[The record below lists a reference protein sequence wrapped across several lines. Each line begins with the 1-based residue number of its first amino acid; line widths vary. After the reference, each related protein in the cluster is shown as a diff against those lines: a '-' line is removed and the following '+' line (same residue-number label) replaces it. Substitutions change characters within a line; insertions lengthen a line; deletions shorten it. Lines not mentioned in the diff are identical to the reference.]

1 MEIETTKSTCV
12 DASRGVSSSVT
23 RQQYFVSIRSEPE
36 QRTRTRLSRRC
47 ILLLAVVGSRSSGRR
62 VRIRGS
68 RGFLLVLG
76 LTLAFV
82 LAARLFLLFLA
93 LSLVQHLPLA
103 ILVALLLSGWT
114 RESFILSANEHS

>member
-1 MEIETTKSTCV
+1 M
-12 DASRGVSSSVT
+12 
-23 RQQYFVSIRSEPE
+23 
-36 QRTRTRLSRRC
+36 
-47 ILLLAVVGSRSSGRR
+47 
-62 VRIRGS
+62 
-68 RGFLLVLG
+68 LG